1 MELLEQLLTWRKFQK
16 GGNNV
21 IIDNVYFFFSQYFL
35 YDGYSETIKNLK
47 IYIRASIYNAKL
59 KLSNLLNLSI
69 TFI

>member
-1 MELLEQLLTWRKFQK
+1 MF
-16 GGNNV
+16 
-21 IIDNVYFFFSQYFL
+21 ISFFSQYFL